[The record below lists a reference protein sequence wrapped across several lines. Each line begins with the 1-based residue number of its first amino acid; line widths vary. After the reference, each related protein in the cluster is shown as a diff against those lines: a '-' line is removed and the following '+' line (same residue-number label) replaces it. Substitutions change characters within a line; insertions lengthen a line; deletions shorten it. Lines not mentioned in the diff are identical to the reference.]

1 MYDGGETANRVSGT
15 ELEREAASES
25 MVRSLQWSFWP
36 VPARRFVAAILQSID
51 FVHEYYY
58 YLLDECWSRSTFI

>member
-25 MVRSLQWSFWP
+25 MVRSLQWSLWP
-36 VPARRFVAAILQSID
+36 VPARGFVAAILQSID
-51 FVHEYYY
+51 FVH
-58 YLLDECWSRSTFI
+58 YLLLFAE